1 MYSTINTATAA
12 AVAASI
18 LLSFADPIVAFSPSL
33 VRASPALRIAPAVA
47 RPLSL
52 GRLQIVD
59 ARKSP
64 RRPISSTQ
72 MAIGAGAGELLVL
85 AQTAKLLAY
94 APIVA
99 YAWYMAALAK
109 NALIVDAITA
119 AILYAFGK
127 WTSVKIL
134 RKRESN
140 MARFLGIWSLLGVA
154 DGVCTHW
161 WYSFLQRVAD
171 GAGTSKLIEALGM
184 TATSSFIYSPIYCAG
199 FLLLLSLLEG
209 KGCKGAKYRVQHD
222 VKELYWK
229 TFKVWGPTNL
239 LLFAFVPLHVRTV
252 VSMGIHYVFLVGL
265 ALWDAKVRESR
276 EDFAAS
282 AAGPEMAVQWDQ
294 PVYTNSMQGLR
305 FATAFKAVDD
315 QLERLPRV
323 TEA

>member
-127 WTSVKIL
+127 Y
-134 RKRESN
+134 
-140 MARFLGIWSLLGVA
+140 
-154 DGVCTHW
+154 D
-161 WYSFLQRVAD
+161 
-171 GAGTSKLIEALGM
+171 
-184 TATSSFIYSPIYCAG
+184 
-199 FLLLLSLLEG
+199 
-209 KGCKGAKYRVQHD
+209 
-222 VKELYWK
+222 
-229 TFKVWGPTNL
+229 
-239 LLFAFVPLHVRTV
+239 
-252 VSMGIHYVFLVGL
+252 
-265 ALWDAKVRESR
+265 
-276 EDFAAS
+276 ED
-282 AAGPEMAVQWDQ
+282 
-294 PVYTNSMQGLR
+294 
-305 FATAFKAVDD
+305 
-315 QLERLPRV
+315 
-323 TEA
+323 